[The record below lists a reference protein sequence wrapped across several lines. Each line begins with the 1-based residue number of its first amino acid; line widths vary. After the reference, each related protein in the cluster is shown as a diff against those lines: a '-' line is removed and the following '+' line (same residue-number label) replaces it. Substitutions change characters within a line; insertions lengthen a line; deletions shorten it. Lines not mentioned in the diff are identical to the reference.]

1 MREAG
6 WLPPDP
12 HSVTRRGRRML
23 AFGGPSELFTYAWRL
38 VGMPATKDPKRHA
51 ERMFKARQERQADA
65 PKAIAEYYAAQ
76 EKLRERTKELRQL
89 RLAREAQKNTKRKTG

>member
-1 MREAG
+1 
-6 WLPPDP
+6 
-12 HSVTRRGRRML
+12 
-23 AFGGPSELFTYAWRL
+23 
-38 VGMPATKDPKRHA
+38 MPQRSDPKRHA